1 MKGLLIKDLML
12 LKNQMRFFIM
22 FSMLCLFM
30 LFINFNPGYVIGYMT
45 LIFVMFTFTTI
56 SYDEFDN
63 GFTFLFTLPVSRKMY
78 VREKYLYGILSGI
91 TVWTLVFLL
100 VIIDAVLTG
109 GIAYFDVFTTALT
122 YLIMILLFFAVNL
135 PLQLKY
141 GAEKGRIVLV
151 GVTVSV
157 FAVVFGLAKIVE
169 SFDMNLLKAVDTL
182 ERMGSVCFFGI
193 LIAACILII
202 RISYSVSV
210 KIMEKRQF

>member
-1 MKGLLIKDLML
+1 M
-12 LKNQMRFFIM
+12 
-22 FSMLCLFM
+22 
-30 LFINFNPGYVIGYMT
+30 
-45 LIFVMFTFTTI
+45 
-56 SYDEFDN
+56 
-63 GFTFLFTLPVSRKMY
+63 
-78 VREKYLYGILSGI
+78 
-91 TVWTLVFLL
+91 
-100 VIIDAVLTG
+100 VIIDAALTG

-182 ERMGSVCFFGI
+182 ERMGSVWFFGI

>member
-91 TVWTLVFLL
+91 TVWTLVF
-100 VIIDAVLTG
+100 
-109 GIAYFDVFTTALT
+109 
-122 YLIMILLFFAVNL
+122 
-135 PLQLKY
+135 
-141 GAEKGRIVLV
+141 
-151 GVTVSV
+151 S
-157 FAVVFGLAKIVE
+157 FG
-169 SFDMNLLKAVDTL
+169 N
-182 ERMGSVCFFGI
+182 
-193 LIAACILII
+193 
-202 RISYSVSV
+202 Y
-210 KIMEKRQF
+210 